1 MKADRRRRLNVVSR
15 KSQEL
20 SRRRRK
26 SCKSAPSAAIDEI
39 PPAFCGAFPPA
50 AAKRAAVMLWGAMRI
65 LVTGVSGF
73 VGARLVPRLRRD
85 GHELR
90 GFARDPA
97 RVDPALDLP
106 LVVGDAVAGDGLA
119 AALDGIEVAYFLI
132 HSMEPATAGGSAD
145 AGAQPS
151 ADFRAR
157 ELAAAER
164 FAAAARAAGVR
175 QVVYLGGLVP
185 RDAPASR
192 HLASRLAV
200 ERTLLA
206 GVPGS
211 TALRASIVIGAGSR
225 SFRFLVRLVER
236 MPLVVLPAWGAHRT
250 QPVDE
255 RDVVEA
261 LARAATTPAAGGRS
275 LDVAGPDVVTYGEL
289 VERIRD
295 ALLVRRPLLRV
306 GRAGPLAGTPLTSAV
321 AAAIAG
327 ERPELVGPLMAGL
340 ASDLLPRADGAA
352 EMLGVRLHRLGA
364 AIEHALGEWERSEP
378 LTAR

>member
-1 MKADRRRRLNVVSR
+1 
-15 KSQEL
+15 
-20 SRRRRK
+20 
-26 SCKSAPSAAIDEI
+26 
-39 PPAFCGAFPPA
+39 
-50 AAKRAAVMLWGAMRI
+50 MLRGPMRI

-90 GFARDPA
+90 GFARDPG
-97 RVDPALDLP
+97 RVAVDVP
-106 LVVGDAVAGDGLA
+106 LVVGDVVTGAGLD
-119 AALDGIEVAYFLI
+119 AALDGVEVAYFLI
-132 HSMEPATAGGSAD
+132 HSMEPATD
-145 AGAQPS
+145 AES

-157 ELAAAER
+157 ERTAAER

-175 QVVYLGGLVP
+175 RVVYLGGLVP
-185 RDAPASR
+185 RDAPPSA

-200 ERTLLA
+200 ERILLDA
-206 GVPGS
+206 LPES

-225 SFRFLVRLVER
+225 SFRFLVRLIER
-236 MPLVVLPAWGAHRT
+236 LPLVALPEWRTHRT

-255 RDVVEA
+255 RDVIEA
-261 LARAATTPAAGGRS
+261 LARAATAPAAAGRS
-275 LDVAGPDVVTYGEL
+275 LDVAGAEVVSYGEL

-295 ALLVRRPLLRV
+295 ALLLRRPLWRM
-306 GRAGPLAGTPLTSAV
+306 RRTPVPAAVASQV

-340 ASDLLPRADGAA
+340 GSDLLPRDDRAA
-352 EMLGVRLHRLGA
+352 ELLGMRTHSLDA

-378 LTAR
+378 LAGR